1 MVQILL
7 TILFSSFK
15 FAATFPLAVAR
26 FDFSFME
33 IVFWTNVGGIAGI
46 YFFAYLSE
54 RLLAWWKRIFTSRR
68 ERLQEKQE
76 KKKIFTK
83 RNRRIVRIKQKY
95 GLIGIAFTTPL
106 LLSIP
111 VGTFLV
117 VRYYHSSK
125 TKYIYLIGS
134 NILWSFIYTGFYM
147 FWMDLLFK
155 QT

>member
-7 TILFSSFK
+7 TILFSSVK

-33 IVFWTNVGGIAGI
+33 IVLWTNVGGMAGI

-54 RLLAWWKRIFTSRR
+54 RLLAWWKRIFRSRR
-68 ERLQEKQE
+68 ERISEKQE
-76 KKKIFTK
+76 KKKIFTR
-83 RNRRIVRIKQKY
+83 RNRRIVKIKQKY

-111 VGTFLV
+111 VGVFLV

-147 FWMDLLFK
+147 FWMDLLVK
-155 QT
+155 RT